1 MSMWKV
7 AYKYALICGVFLLL
21 AFWISYRF
29 GSNPMIDLRHLF
41 LDLVIMALFI
51 FFSCKEFKTYRN
63 GGILH
68 FWQGMTLAFMTY
80 LPATIVF
87 LLGIL
92 TMFQLDSNL
101 LADFKLQA
109 MAFMEANKPEFLQEM
124 TQQQF
129 DERINQIQDVSATQM
144 ISSATFKKLVAGF
157 FVSPVITVILRK
169 KP

>member
-1 MSMWKV
+1 MKMWRV
-7 AYKYALICGVFLLL
+7 AYKYALICGGFLLL

-41 LDLVIMALFI
+41 LDLVIFALFI
-51 FFSCKEFKTYRN
+51 FFSCKEFKSYKN

-80 LPATIVF
+80 VPGTLLFLVGIV
-87 LLGIL
+87 L
-92 TMFQLDSNL
+92 MFYLDPNL
-101 LADFKLQA
+101 LVDFKGQA
-109 MAFMEANKPEFLQEM
+109 IAFMENNRIEFLQDM
-124 TQQQF
+124 TDDQF
-129 DERINQIQDVSATQM
+129 EDRLNQIEGVTATQM
-144 ISSATFKKLVAGF
+144 ISSATFKKIMAGF